1 MLLSGTFL
9 PFATKRVPLS
19 VNRTNQSFK
28 MIAQTPNIINKRI
41 LQIAVPSIISNI
53 TVPLLGL
60 IDVTIVGHLGAAA
73 YIGAIAVGGMLFNII
88 YWIFG
93 FLRMGTSG
101 MTSQAYGK
109 HDLDEVARLL
119 LRSVGVGLLIAIILV
134 TLQYPIRKLAFTFIQ
149 TTEEV
154 ERLATL
160 YFRICIWGAP
170 AMLGLYGF
178 AGWFIGMQNSRFPMY
193 IAITQNIV
201 NIAASLCFVYL
212 FHMKVAGVAWGTL
225 TAQYAGF
232 LMALL
237 LWRRYYGGLK
247 KHVAW
252 HEVLK
257 KEAMLRFF
265 QVNRDIFLR
274 TLCLV
279 IVTLFFTSAGAAQ
292 GEIVLAVNTLLMQLF
307 TLFSYIM
314 DGFAYSGEALVG
326 KYVGAN
332 NRSALYRTVRLL
344 FIWGVGLST
353 GFTLLYF
360 FGGKSFLGLL
370 TNETSVIREAEN
382 YFYWVLAIPL
392 TGFAAFLWD
401 GIFTGATATR
411 QMFYSMLVASGS
423 FFLVYY
429 SLHEWMGNHALWL
442 AFVVYLSLRGI
453 MQAVLSRKILYQ
465 S

>member
-134 TLQYPIRKLAFTFIQ
+134 ALQYPIRKLAFTFIQ

-332 NRSALYRTVRLL
+332 NQPALYRTVRQL

-353 GFTLLYF
+353 GLTLLYF

-370 TNETSVIREAEN
+370 TNEISVIREAEN

-401 GIFTGATATR
+401 GIFIGATATR
-411 QMFYSMLVASGS
+411 QMLYSMLVASSS

-442 AFVVYLSLRGI
+442 AFIVYLSLRGI
-453 MQAVLSRKILYQ
+453 MQAALSRKILYQ

>member
-232 LMALL
+232 LMAFL

-332 NRSALYRTVRLL
+332 NQPALYRTVRQLYNR
-344 FIWGVGLST
+344 GDGLST

-370 TNETSVIREAEN
+370 TNEISVIREAEN

-401 GIFTGATATR
+401 GIFIGATATR

-442 AFVVYLSLRGI
+442 AFIVYLSLRGI
-453 MQAVLSRKILYQ
+453 MQAALSRKILYQ